1 MRNRIN
7 REKFTFYLGTVL
19 TVIGM
24 VVMILATATMFTGCA
39 SKKHTEKTSF
49 HQESSASALKQ
60 LDTVDETFY
69 ENLTMTNSEKKL
81 QLMGCAV
88 EAAPVGAELARL
100 DIPMHSLSNLPDGAG
115 YTAKDGRA
123 RVELRK
129 EGDNITVIGQCDSI
143 SRLYRFYRT
152 MSLCELTRNDSLSRE
167 LSKTKRICAEMS
179 EELED
184 LRALSE
190 NVKKPPSY
198 GILTF
203 CSGLLP
209 GLVIGYQSKR
219 ILNIFKQKK

>member
-49 HQESSASALKQ
+49 HQESSASAKKQ

-100 DIPMHSLSNLPDGAG
+100 DIPMHSLSNLPYA
-115 YTAKDGRA
+115 
-123 RVELRK
+123 
-129 EGDNITVIGQCDSI
+129 
-143 SRLYRFYRT
+143 
-152 MSLCELTRNDSLSRE
+152 
-167 LSKTKRICAEMS
+167 
-179 EELED
+179 
-184 LRALSE
+184 
-190 NVKKPPSY
+190 
-198 GILTF
+198 
-203 CSGLLP
+203 
-209 GLVIGYQSKR
+209 
-219 ILNIFKQKK
+219 